1 MSGLLRGLGR
11 RLLGGYSLAF
21 FVFLYLPIALIV
33 AYSFN
38 ANPINMTIWSGATL
52 DWYRSLFGLS
62 NSLSENALYVE
73 STDQLLAALRTSL
86 AVAFTTTLISTVA
99 GTLAALALARY
110 RFRLQGFYRV
120 LLFMP
125 MLMPDIVLGIALLIF
140 FIGVGVPLGTGSII
154 IGHCT
159 FLISYVFL
167 VVSARL
173 AGMDTRLEEA
183 SADLG
188 ASPWTT
194 FRRITLPQILPGVI
208 GGALLAFIIS
218 MDDLVITYFIAGVD
232 STTLPVFIYGM
243 IAAGINR
250 RSRHRQPAAARL
262 AAHRR
267 ARPVPAQPQAR
278 HLPGF
283 IPWLNPVP
291 ASSACRCQASPA
303 RTTPSPT
310 CPACA
315 SATAPSTSS
324 PPTASG

>member
-1 MSGLLRGLGR
+1 MNALIARLGR

-21 FVFLYLPIALIV
+21 FVFLYLPIGLIV

-38 ANPINMTIWSGATL
+38 GNPINMMIWDGFSL
-52 DWYRSLFGLS
+52 DWYRSLLGLS
-62 NSLSENALYVE
+62 TSLSENALYIE

-86 AVAFTTTLISTVA
+86 VVALSTTAISTLV
-99 GTLAALALARY
+99 GTLTALALARY
-110 RFRLQGFYRV
+110 RFRLRTFYRV

-140 FIGVGVPLGTGSII
+140 FVGVGMPLGKGSIV

-167 VVSARL
+167 IVSARL

-194 FRRITLPQILPGVI
+194 FRRVTLPQILPGVI

-243 IAAGINR
+243 IRRGIKPEINAIATLLLLASLLIAAVGLYLRNR
-250 RSRHRQPAAARL
+250 KPA
-262 AAHRR
+262 
-267 ARPVPAQPQAR
+267 
-278 HLPGF
+278 
-283 IPWLNPVP
+283 
-291 ASSACRCQASPA
+291 
-303 RTTPSPT
+303 
-310 CPACA
+310 
-315 SATAPSTSS
+315 TSQDDS
-324 PPTASG
+324 HG